1 MSWLPVARYHGTTR
15 GRQHGAGAGSHTTAL
30 HWPHR
35 GSTHTSTS
43 TASHSS
49 YSSPSWP
56 SLGTFIQCQE
66 VSPLLSL
73 GSWILSTSLH

>member
-15 GRQHGAGAGSHTTAL
+15 GRQHGAGAGSHTTTL

-43 TASHSS
+43 FTLILLVTKLTITKHLHRVPKSCILPKSS
-49 YSSPSWP
+49 WS
-56 SLGTFIQCQE
+56 
-66 VSPLLSL
+66 
-73 GSWILSTSLH
+73 LSTSLH